1 MMTIRTAF
9 VILFFCTLTI
19 ACGNRKDNN
28 KTVYKPGKD
37 EMAELNSY
45 FVQKDRERIQNYIER
60 KKLRMKESQTGLWYE
75 IIKEGSGR
83 KFGEGDNVVFD
94 YDCSLLDG
102 TECYSSRVSG
112 PKKVVLG
119 RSELEQG
126 LNEGIRMLRPGSEA
140 VFIIPPFLGYGL
152 LGDNRKIPPR
162 SVIVYNLYNLRS
174 E

>member
-1 MMTIRTAF
+1 MVTKTTASVLLLF
-9 VILFFCTLTI
+9 CILTM
-19 ACGNRKDNN
+19 ACRNNTDKRKP
-28 KTVYKPGKD
+28 VFKPGKD
-37 EMAELNSY
+37 EMADLNSY

-60 KKLRMKESQTGLWYE
+60 KKLRMKESPTGLWYE
-75 IIKEGSGR
+75 IIREGSGR
-83 KFGEGDNVVFD
+83 KFGEGDRVVFD

-102 TECYSSRVSG
+102 TECYSSSDSG

-140 VFIIPPFLGYGL
+140 VFIIPPFLAYGL
-152 LGDNRKIPPR
+152 LVDNKKIPPR